1 MGGDELGLLPPPPG
15 RAQARP
21 ECRLLRGRVGEG
33 GSSKFGVCGTPHPV
47 PPPQVGREPCGAPAH
62 IAKGAS
68 AVDLPTMHEYREER
82 RSRTSLRHR
91 QLFERRIHYRL
102 TSLTFSMA
110 SGVMLNTSAT
120 ILCISS
126 PV

>member
-1 MGGDELGLLPPPPG
+1 MGGDELGLLSPPLGARLRAPG
-15 RAQARP
+15 W
-21 ECRLLRGRVGEG
+21 
-33 GSSKFGVCGTPHPV
+33 
-47 PPPQVGREPCGAPAH
+47 GREPCGAPAH

-68 AVDLPTMHEYREER
+68 AVDLPTMHEYREGR
-82 RSRTSLRHR
+82 GSRTSLRHR

-120 ILCISS
+120 MRCISS
-126 PV
+126 PVFGASGSLSCKASARKSAS